1 VEKMAIIPP
10 ALSPLSRSLDNVL
23 PDRYLVLIQENLIRS
38 GMYVKA
44 SDLITL
50 MLLGGIIF
58 GLLGLFLFTLIGINS
73 IIGLGIGF
81 ITPVAIVF
89 GWLFF
94 SMERRV
100 DSIEQTTPDFLR
112 QIASLLRA
120 GVGIETALEDIS
132 KQGSGPLS
140 DELRRAV
147 IEIKIGSS
155 FDDSLLSM
163 GERLKSKTLDRT
175 FRMIIEG
182 RRVGGSLSDVIETV
196 AEDLRSVLA
205 LKRERKANV
214 MMSVMFLIIA
224 AIVAAPFALGMI
236 MIYSGFIES
245 LGKTNPLLGAA
256 YISASGYIIIHSI
269 IAGLLIGI
277 VLYGSARKGVKYA
290 LILVPAAYGIFY
302 LIATFGMLLIGGMK

>member
-10 ALSPLSRSLDNVL
+10 ALSPVSRGLENVL

-44 SDLITL
+44 SDLLTL
-50 MLLGGIIF
+50 ILLGGLLF
-58 GLLGLFLFTLIGINS
+58 GLLGLVLFLVIGINP
-73 IIGLGIGF
+73 IIGLIVGL

-100 DSIEQTTPDFLR
+100 DAIEQTTPDFLR

-120 GVGIETALEDIS
+120 GIGIETALEDIS
-132 KQGSGPLS
+132 KQSGGPLN
-140 DELRRAV
+140 DELKRAV
-147 IEIKIGSS
+147 IEIKIGST
-155 FDDSLLSM
+155 FDEALLSM

-175 FRMIIEG
+175 FRMILEG
-182 RRVGGSLSDVIETV
+182 KRVGGSLSDVIETV

-205 LKRERKANV
+205 LKRERRANV

-224 AIVAAPFALGMI
+224 AIIAAPFALGMI

-245 LGKTNPLLGAA
+245 LGKANPLLGSAA
-256 YISASGYIIIHSI
+256 ISASGYIIIHSI

-277 VLYGSARKGVKYA
+277 VLYGSARKGIKFS
-290 LILVPAAYGIFY
+290 LILAPVAFGIFY
-302 LIATFGMLLIGGMK
+302 AIKTFGMMFIGF

>member
-1 VEKMAIIPP
+1 MAIIPT
-10 ALSPLSRSLDNVL
+10 ALSPISKVLDNVL

-58 GLLGLFLFTLIGINS
+58 GVIALVLFAMIGINP
-73 IIGLGIGF
+73 IFGLIVGF
-81 ITPVAIVF
+81 VTPIAIVL

-100 DSIEQTTPDFLR
+100 DTIEQTTPDFLR

-132 KQGSGPLS
+132 KQGGGPLN
-140 DELRRAV
+140 DELKRAV

-155 FDDSLLSM
+155 FEDALLSM

-175 FRMIIEG
+175 FRMILEG
-182 RRVGGSLSDVIETV
+182 KRVGGSLSDVIETV
-196 AEDLRSVLA
+196 AEDLRAVLA

-214 MMSVMFLIIA
+214 MMSVMFLVIA
-224 AIVAAPFALGMI
+224 AVIAAPFAMGMI
-236 MIYSGFIES
+236 MIYSNFIES
-245 LGKTNPLLGAA
+245 LGKTNPLLDAA
-256 YISASGYIIIHSI
+256 TLSASGYIIIHSI

-277 VLYGSARKGVKYA
+277 VLYGSAKKGVKYS
-290 LILVPAAYGIFY
+290 LILVPVAYGLFY
-302 LIATFGMLLIGGMK
+302 LIKTFGMLLIGF